1 MTIFRSK
8 FAARWLLALL
18 TLGVS
23 GLARADSYTVILKE
37 GGSPCLTYTFTAD
50 PETTGSQTV
59 TLSNPMSVGTPCVLA
74 DFPASVSAMVDVQPF
89 GQTEQGGP
97 SRITNLSGS
106 GGGLTLMAG
115 SSSWANT
122 TPEPD
127 ISGAYFIYNSDGSVP
142 APVALTLLLLGGAGM
157 FSARVLRRR
166 VRK

>member
-37 GGSPCLTYTFTAD
+37 GGSPCLTYTFMAD
-50 PETTGSQTV
+50 PEATGSQMV
-59 TLSNPMSVGTPCVLA
+59 TLGNPMSVGTPCVLA
-74 DFPASVSAMVDVQPF
+74 EFPASVPATVDVQPF

-106 GGGLTLMAG
+106 AGGLTLTAP
-115 SSSWANT
+115 SSWANT
-122 TPEPD
+122 TPEPG
-127 ISGAYFIYNSDGSVP
+127 ISGAYFIYNDDGSVP
-142 APVALTLLLLGGAGM
+142 APAALSLLLLGGAGM
-157 FSARVLRRR
+157 LSAVRLRRR
-166 VRK
+166 GKK